1 MGGAP
6 ECYAQAKA
14 DEPSARRIVP
24 SRKVIRWAQLKVGI
38 LVLVGVAIL
47 IGLIFLMSGST
58 GGLFS
63 RKLLLRSYFNNAS
76 GLKTGAPVTL
86 EGVTIGNVRSI
97 RVVPSHN
104 PDPVEVTM
112 EVGADALPGL
122 HTDSTTSIQSAG
134 VLGDS
139 YVDISSMSAIG
150 PKPANGAE
158 LKARSVPSIQQV
170 VDTSQDALQQVSTMI
185 KKVDVVLDTLNSQRG
200 SAGDLLND
208 PKLYEHLTRVANNL
222 DIVTD
227 RLAMGSGSLG
237 KLMTDDSMYN
247 KLNATVDRLDTISE
261 SIAAGHGSV
270 GKLLHDETLY
280 TNLNEAVKNTNT
292 LVKGI
297 NEGKGALGKVVAD
310 QAFADKLNSTLTNL
324 DAIVKGLNEGKGSLG
339 QLMQNRSLYDHTD
352 QTMEQTRDLLKAI
365 RENPKKY
372 FVIRLK
378 LF

>member
-1 MGGAP
+1 M
-6 ECYAQAKA
+6 
-14 DEPSARRIVP
+14 P
-24 SRKVIRWAQLKVGI
+24 SRKEIRWAQLKVGI
-38 LVLVGVAIL
+38 LVLVGLAIL
-47 IGLIFLMSGST
+47 VGLIFLMSGST

-63 RKLLLRSYFNNAS
+63 RKLILRSYFSNAS

-104 PDPVEVTM
+104 PYPVLVTM

-122 HTDSTTSIQSAG
+122 HTDSVTSIQSAG

-139 YVDISSMSAIG
+139 FVDISSAKATG
-150 PKPANGAE
+150 PQPANGAE
-158 LKARSVPSIQQV
+158 LQARSVPSIQQV

-185 KKVDVVLDTLNSQRG
+185 KKVDSLLDSLNSKRG
-200 SAGDLLND
+200 TAGDLIND
-208 PKLYEHLTRVANNL
+208 PKLYEHLTRIAGNL
-222 DIVTD
+222 DVVTE
-227 RLAMGSGSLG
+227 RLANGSGSLG
-237 KLMTDDSMYN
+237 KLMTDESMYN
-247 KLNATVDRLDTISE
+247 KLNATVDRLNTISE
-261 SIAAGHGSV
+261 SIAEGNGTV

-280 TNLNEAVKNTNT
+280 DNLNDAVKNTDT

-324 DAIVKGLNEGKGSLG
+324 DAIVKGLNEGKGTLG
-339 QLMQNRSLYDHTD
+339 QLMQNRSLYDHSD

-378 LF
+378 MF